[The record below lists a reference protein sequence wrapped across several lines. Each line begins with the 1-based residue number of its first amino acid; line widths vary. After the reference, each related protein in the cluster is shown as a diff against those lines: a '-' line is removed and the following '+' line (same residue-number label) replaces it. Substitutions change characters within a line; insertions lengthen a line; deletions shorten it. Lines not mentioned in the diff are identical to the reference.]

1 MLVCDQSVSKAVYK
15 RQQEANKGKEEEEE
29 EKEEEKEEEEKME
42 EEEEEEKPK
51 ESKESK
57 KAKASKD
64 SDNSDDSDDS
74 KDADNAKDTNNAESK
89 PHYTARVLGD
99 ADEGRTLFIRTPVS
113 PFFRAENLPLE
124 ATQRDVFAFFQRFGA
139 LVYAKLCVDKL
150 TGLPRGTGFV
160 KFESPAVAA
169 SLLRRFDPYSKPDR
183 SKPDRSKPEGTGQ
196 GPEDSAMLTLL
207 GRPLQISLAVAP
219 KQLKQ

>member
-29 EKEEEKEEEEKME
+29 EEEEEKEEEEKME
-42 EEEEEEKPK
+42 EEEKPK

-57 KAKASKD
+57 RAKASKD
-64 SDNSDDSDDS
+64 SGDCDDSDDS
-74 KDADNAKDTNNAESK
+74 KDAKDTDDAESK

-169 SLLRRFDPYSKPDR
+169 SLLRRFDPYSKPDH
-183 SKPDRSKPEGTGQ
+183 SKPDRSQPEGTGQ

>member
-1 MLVCDQSVSKAVYK
+1 MYK

-74 KDADNAKDTNNAESK
+74 KDADNAKDTDNAESK

-99 ADEGRTLFIRTPVS
+99 ADEGRTLFIRTPV
-113 PFFRAENLPLE
+113 
-124 ATQRDVFAFFQRFGA
+124 
-139 LVYAKLCVDKL
+139 
-150 TGLPRGTGFV
+150 PRRSRPGSGSTAGRTAAPWSV
-160 KFESPAVAA
+160 VSCAA

>member
-29 EKEEEKEEEEKME
+29 EEEEEKEEEEKM
-42 EEEEEEKPK
+42 EEEEKPK

-64 SDNSDDSDDS
+64 SDDSDDSDDS
-74 KDADNAKDTNNAESK
+74 KDAKDTDDAESK

-183 SKPDRSKPEGTGQ
+183 SKPDRSKPDRSKPEGTGQ